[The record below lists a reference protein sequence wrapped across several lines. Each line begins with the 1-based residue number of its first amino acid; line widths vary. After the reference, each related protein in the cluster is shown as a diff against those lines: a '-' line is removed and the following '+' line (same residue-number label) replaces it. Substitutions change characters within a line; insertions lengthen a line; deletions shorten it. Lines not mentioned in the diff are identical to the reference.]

1 MGLVRVRNESLLLRA
16 ARPFTPKQI
25 QIMCTIGLT
34 ATVHID
40 EITDSVDD
48 YKEKEV
54 LFRILENFDRNNVAA
69 AIRNYFGLL
78 NDQGEG
84 LPDFVDAEKL

>member
-1 MGLVRVRNESLLLRA
+1 MCIINLPA
-16 ARPFTPKQI
+16 A
-25 QIMCTIGLT
+25 
-34 ATVHID
+34 VHIN

-54 LFRILENFDRNNVAA
+54 LLRILENFDRNNVAA

-78 NDQGEG
+78 NEQGEG

>member
-1 MGLVRVRNESLLLRA
+1 
-16 ARPFTPKQI
+16 
-25 QIMCTIGLT
+25 MCIINLT
-34 ATVHID
+34 AAVHID

-54 LFRILENFDRNNVAA
+54 LLRILENFDRNNVAA

-78 NDQGEG
+78 NEQGTA
-84 LPDFVDAEKL
+84 LPAFVDADKL

>member
-1 MGLVRVRNESLLLRA
+1 
-16 ARPFTPKQI
+16 
-25 QIMCTIGLT
+25 MCIINLT
-34 ATVHID
+34 AAVHID
-40 EITDSVDD
+40 EITDCVDD

-54 LFRILENFDRNNVAA
+54 LLRILENFDRNNVAA

-78 NDQGEG
+78 NEQGEG

>member
-1 MGLVRVRNESLLLRA
+1 
-16 ARPFTPKQI
+16 
-25 QIMCTIGLT
+25 MCTIDLT
-34 ATVHID
+34 AVVHID

-54 LFRILENFDRNNVAA
+54 LLRILENFDRNNVAA

-78 NDQGEG
+78 NEQGAA

>member
-1 MGLVRVRNESLLLRA
+1 
-16 ARPFTPKQI
+16 
-25 QIMCTIGLT
+25 MCIINLT
-34 ATVHID
+34 AAVHIN

-54 LFRILENFDRNNVAA
+54 LLRILENFDRNNVAA

-78 NDQGEG
+78 NEQGEG